1 MPTTVCAYRSD
12 GVLRM
17 KKRLRSL
24 AERFSVRDIF
34 TRRLVFTVFTLPTV
48 INLFIFALLIGEGR
62 GFVLGCAAVFTLYF
76 LITVFFEIKTER
88 WTVFTLIAGAA
99 LSILVSIF
107 FILAYKLYALIA
119 LLAVELAAAA
129 VLTLIRNK
137 LPRKESDED

>member
-1 MPTTVCAYRSD
+1 
-12 GVLRM
+12 M

-62 GFVLGCAAVFTLYF
+62 GFVLGCAAAFTLYF

>member
-1 MPTTVCAYRSD
+1 
-12 GVLRM
+12 M

>member
-1 MPTTVCAYRSD
+1 
-12 GVLRM
+12 M

-48 INLFIFALLIGEGR
+48 INLFIFALLIDEG
-62 GFVLGCAAVFTLYF
+62 GSFVLGCAAAFTLYF

-119 LLAVELAAAA
+119 LLAVELAAAT

>member
-1 MPTTVCAYRSD
+1 
-12 GVLRM
+12 M

-48 INLFIFALLIGEGR
+48 INLFIFALLISEGR
-62 GFVLGCAAVFTLYF
+62 GFVLGCAAAFTLYF

-119 LLAVELAAAA
+119 LLAVELAAAI

-137 LPRKESDED
+137 LPRKESEED

>member
-1 MPTTVCAYRSD
+1 
-12 GVLRM
+12 M

-48 INLFIFALLIGEGR
+48 INLFIFALLIGEGK

-107 FILAYKLYALIA
+107 FILAYKLYALTL

>member
-1 MPTTVCAYRSD
+1 
-12 GVLRM
+12 M

-107 FILAYKLYALIA
+107 FILAYKLYALTF
-119 LLAVELAAAA
+119 LLAVELAAAV

>member
-1 MPTTVCAYRSD
+1 
-12 GVLRM
+12 M

-62 GFVLGCAAVFTLYF
+62 GFVLGCAAAFTLYF

-119 LLAVELAAAA
+119 LLAVELAAAT